1 MSKLKT
7 ENVLKIK
14 QSRVQNAIVK
24 QQLQEMTDAVVS
36 KSVKSET
43 QRLIIAMNI
52 LDAYQRNHLLG
63 HGKKRIIEYIEKSDE
78 LQKRIFERYDDAD
91 LFFMEKHLKEVVGVD
106 VRKFLEERWKNE
118 DG

>member
-14 QSRVQNAIVK
+14 KSRVQNAIAK
-24 QQLQEMTDAVVS
+24 QQFQEMTDEIVS

-52 LDAYQRNHLLG
+52 LDAYQRNQLLG

-91 LFFMEKHLKEVVGVD
+91 LFFMEKYLKEVVGVD
-106 VRKFLEERWKNE
+106 VRKLLEERWKNE
-118 DG
+118 NV